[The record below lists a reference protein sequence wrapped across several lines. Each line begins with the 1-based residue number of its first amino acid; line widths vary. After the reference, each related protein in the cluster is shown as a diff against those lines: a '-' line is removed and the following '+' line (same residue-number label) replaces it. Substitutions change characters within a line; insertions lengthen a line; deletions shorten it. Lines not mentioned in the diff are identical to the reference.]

1 MVKLVDVF
9 NPEDRVEVTKGELFD
24 FMENK
29 AKTKLLINGLKNG
42 VSAEDVL
49 KVVDMKKMESEE
61 GDNGRDR

>member
-24 FMENK
+24 FMESK
-29 AKTKLLINGLKNG
+29 AKIKLLINGLKNG